1 MKLDE
6 GTAHSFAAR
15 GSHPIALHHNRNA
28 PSNSV
33 GTSTELAWNTPAGE
47 VHCGPSHRGPEA
59 RVRWSV

>member
-15 GSHPIALHHNRNA
+15 GSQPIALHHNRSA

-33 GTSTELAWNTPAGE
+33 GTSTELAWNT
-47 VHCGPSHRGPEA
+47 RLA
-59 RVRWSV
+59 RSTAVRATVDPRLEYGGR